1 MDPELSA
8 VRDFLASHAPYGA
21 LEPPAMSS
29 LLATMGEVYVRRGT
43 EVIGLGASN
52 DTAYVVRSGA
62 VEIRDTSDDLVE
74 RAEESTTFGVS
85 SVRNQAPSAFRMV
98 AIEDSLLLTIPGD
111 VFRGL
116 LARPEM
122 ARFFAIQ
129 SSARLR
135 AAVTATKVS
144 ESHQAIFGVV
154 VRDLLGRPPVTA
166 HPGTPI
172 REVARVMTSNNVSA
186 VLITQAERLVGIVTD
201 RDLRRR
207 VVAEG
212 LDVDTPVSGIMTRDP
227 ITVGPESAAFTVLL
241 EMTDR
246 GVHHLPVTDPAG
258 APLGLISAGDLLR
271 LGQASPVQLA
281 ADIARQGGVDGVV
294 AVASRLPRL
303 VEQLVTS
310 DVSADDIG
318 RATSAVADAAIRR
331 LVALAEVDLGPA
343 PAPYCVVA
351 MGSLGRLEAGLGADQ
366 DTAIIVDDS
375 GSATDPWYADLA
387 TALTDGMERIG
398 FPRCPGDI
406 MATNPRW
413 RQTTSGWRQ
422 TFRAWM
428 NEPEPTPIMEA
439 QIFFDM
445 RPITGDVA
453 LYASLS
459 ADILAIAPRSTR
471 FLAHLAASAV
481 QRTPP
486 IGFFRNLV
494 LERDGEHRNS
504 LDLKHGGIAAVVQ
517 LARLYCLTHGLA
529 PVNTQT
535 RLTAARNAGAISA
548 ESSENLADAY
558 EFICYQRVRHQGR
571 QIREGVTPDNY
582 VDPDE
587 LSDLD
592 KKHLRD
598 AFAVVRTMQGAL
610 STTYQL
616 GGLV

>member
-1 MDPELSA
+1 MDAELGA
-8 VRDFLASHAPYGA
+8 VRAFVSSYDPYAA
-21 LEPPAMSS
+21 LEPSALSS
-29 LLATMGEVYVRRGT
+29 LLATMSTVYVRRGT
-43 EVIGLGASN
+43 EVIGLGAAN

-62 VEIRDTSDDLVE
+62 VEIRDTTDDLVE
-74 RAEESTTFGVS
+74 RAEEGTTFGVS
-85 SVRNQAPSAFRMV
+85 SVRSQGPSAYRMV

-116 LARPEM
+116 LTRPEM
-122 ARFFAIQ
+122 ARFFDVQ

-135 AAVTATKVS
+135 AAVSASQVS
-144 ESHQAIFGVV
+144 ESREAIFRVTA
-154 VRDLLGRPPVTA
+154 RDLLGRSPVTA
-166 HPGTPI
+166 PPTASI
-172 REVARVMTSNNVSA
+172 REVARVMTDSNVSA
-186 VLITQAERLVGIVTD
+186 LLVTDDERLVGIVTD

-207 VVAEG
+207 VVAEAA
-212 LDVDTPVSGIMTRDP
+212 DVDRPVSTIMTPDP
-227 ITVGPESAAFTVLL
+227 ITIGADSAAFSVLL

-246 GVHHLPVTDPAG
+246 GVHHLPVTDASG
-258 APLGLISAGDLLR
+258 IPLGLISAGDLLR
-271 LGQASPVQLA
+271 LGQSSPVQLA
-281 ADIARQGGVDGVV
+281 ADIARQSTVDGVV

-318 RATSAVADAAIRR
+318 RATSAVADAAVRR
-331 LVALAEVDLGPA
+331 LVALAEADLGPA

-351 MGSLGRLEAGLGADQ
+351 LGSLGRLEAGLGADQ
-366 DTAIIVDDS
+366 DTAIIVDDT
-375 GSATDPWYADLA
+375 GDASAGWFADLA
-387 TALTDGMERIG
+387 AALTDGMERIG
-398 FPRCPGDI
+398 FPRCPGGV

-413 RQTTSGWRQ
+413 RQTVSGWRS
-422 TFRAWM
+422 TFRSWM

-445 RPITGDVA
+445 RPVTGDVS
-453 LYASLS
+453 LYSSLAS
-459 ADILAIAPRSTR
+459 DILAIAPRSAR
-471 FLAHLAASAV
+471 FLAHLAASAA

-486 IGFFRNLV
+486 IGFFRSFV

-504 LDLKHGGIAAVVQ
+504 LDLKHGGIATVVQ

-529 PVNTQT
+529 PVNTQA

-548 ESSENLADAY
+548 ESAENLSDAY
-558 EFICYQRVRHQGR
+558 EFICYQRVRHMGR
-571 QIREGVTPDNY
+571 QIRDGVTPDSY
-582 VDPDE
+582 VDPHE

-598 AFAVVRTMQGAL
+598 AFAVVRTLQNAL

-616 GGLV
+616 GFV

>member
-1 MDPELSA
+1 MDAELSA
-8 VRDFLASHAPYGA
+8 VRDFLASHPPYEG
-21 LEPPAMSS
+21 LEPTALSS
-29 LLATMGEVYVRRGT
+29 LVTTMSTVYARRGT
-43 EVIGLGASN
+43 EIIALGAGN

-62 VEIRDTSDDLVE
+62 VEIRDTEDGLVE
-74 RAEESTTFGVS
+74 RAEEATTFGVS
-85 SVRNQAPSAFRMV
+85 SVRNQAPSAYRMV

-111 VFRGL
+111 VFRRL
-116 LARPEM
+116 LTRPEM
-122 ARFFAIQ
+122 TRYFSVQ

-135 AAVTATKVS
+135 AAVSATKVTDS
-144 ESHQAIFGVV
+144 RQAIFGIT
-154 VRDLLGRPPVTA
+154 VRDLLGRDPVTA
-166 HPGTPI
+166 PPETTI
-172 REVARVMTSNNVSA
+172 REVARVMTAANVSA
-186 VLITQAERLVGIVTD
+186 VLITEAQRLVGIVTD

-212 LDVDTPVSGIMTRDP
+212 RDVDAAVSTIMTRDP
-227 ITVGPESAAFTVLL
+227 VTVPPDSAAFTVLL

-246 GVHHLPVTDPAG
+246 GVHHLPIVDALGT
-258 APLGLISAGDLLR
+258 PLGLISAGDLLR

-281 ADIARQGGVDGVV
+281 ADIARQPTIDGVV
-294 AVASRLPRL
+294 TVASRLPRL

-331 LVALAEVDLGPA
+331 LVALAELSLGPA

-375 GSATDPWYADLA
+375 GDASDQWYADLA

-413 RQTTSGWRQ
+413 RQTVAGWRQ
-422 TFRAWM
+422 TFRSWM
-428 NEPEPTPIMEA
+428 NEPEPTAIMEA

-445 RPITGDVA
+445 RPVTGDVS

-459 ADILAIAPRSTR
+459 SDILTIAPRSTR

-481 QRTPP
+481 QRNPP
-486 IGFFRNLV
+486 IGFFRNFV
-494 LERDGEHRNS
+494 LERDGEHRNT

-535 RLTAARNAGAISA
+535 RLVAAHNAGAISQ
-548 ESSENLADAY
+548 ESTDNLSDAY

-571 QIREGVTPDNY
+571 QIRDGVAPDNY

>member
-1 MDPELSA
+1 MDAELSA
-8 VRDFLASHAPYGA
+8 VKDFLASHAPYGA
-21 LEPPAMSS
+21 LEASAMSS
-29 LLATMGEVYVRRGT
+29 LLATMSSVYARRGT

-62 VEIRDTSDDLVE
+62 VEIRDATDELVE
-74 RAEESTTFGVS
+74 RAEEGTTFGVS
-85 SVRNQAPSAFRMV
+85 SVRNRAPSAYRMV
-98 AIEDSLLLTIPGD
+98 AIEDSLLLTVPGD

-122 ARFFAIQ
+122 GRFFDVQ

-144 ESHQAIFGVV
+144 ESRQAIFGVT
-154 VRDLLGRPPVTA
+154 VRGLLGRAPVTA
-166 HPGTPI
+166 VPTTSI
-172 REVARVMTSNNVSA
+172 REVAQVMTTHNVSA
-186 VLITQAERLVGIVTD
+186 VLITEAGRLVGIVTD

-212 LDVDTPVSGIMTRDP
+212 ADVDAPVSNIMTRDP
-227 ITVGPESAAFTVLL
+227 ITIGPDSAAFTVLL

-246 GVHHLPVTDPAG
+246 GVHHLPVTDASG

-281 ADIARQGGVDGVV
+281 ADIARQSTVDGVV
-294 AVASRLPRL
+294 TVASRLPHL

-366 DTAIIVDDS
+366 DTAILIDDS
-375 GSATDPWYADLA
+375 GDASDAWYANLA
-387 TALTDGMERIG
+387 TVLRDGMERIG
-398 FPRCPGDI
+398 FPRCPGDV

-413 RQTTSGWRQ
+413 RQTVSQWRRV
-422 TFRAWM
+422 FRGWM

-445 RPITGDVA
+445 RPVA
-453 LYASLS
+453 GEKSLYSSLA
-459 ADILAIAPRSTR
+459 ADILAIAPRSSR

-481 QRTPP
+481 QRNPP

-535 RLTAARNAGAISA
+535 RLTAARNAGALSA
-548 ESSENLADAY
+548 ESADNLADAY

-571 QIREGVTPDNY
+571 QIREGITPDNY

-598 AFAVVRTMQGAL
+598 AFAVVRTMQNAL
-610 STTYQL
+610 TTTYQL

>member
-1 MDPELSA
+1 MDAELA
-8 VRDFLASHAPYGA
+8 LVRDFLAAHAPFQA
-21 LEPPAMSS
+21 LEPAALSALLSTMS
-29 LLATMGEVYVRRGT
+29 TVYARRGT

-62 VEIRDTSDDLVE
+62 VEIRDTADVLVE
-74 RAEESTTFGVS
+74 RAEEGTTFGVS
-85 SVRNQAPSAFRMV
+85 SVRSQAPSAYRMV

-111 VFRGL
+111 VFRRML
-116 LARPEM
+116 TRPEM
-122 ARFFAIQ
+122 TRYFAVQ

-135 AAVTATKVS
+135 AAVSATKVTDS
-144 ESHQAIFGVV
+144 RQAIFGVTV
-154 VRDLLGRPPVTA
+154 KDLLGREPVTESPTQTVRA
-166 HPGTPI
+166 
-172 REVARVMTSNNVSA
+172 VARTMTDHNVSA
-186 VLITQAERLVGIVTD
+186 VLITQADLLVGIVTD

-212 LDVDTPVSGIMTRDP
+212 LDVDIPVSEIMTRGP
-227 ITVGPESAAFTVLL
+227 ITIGPDSAAFSVLL

-246 GVHHLPVTDPAG
+246 GVHHLPVVDASGRPI
-258 APLGLISAGDLLR
+258 GLISAGDLLR

-281 ADIARQGGVDGVV
+281 ADIARQKSTDGV
-294 AVASRLPRL
+294 ATVASRLPRL

-318 RATSAVADAAIRR
+318 RATSAVADAALRR
-331 LVALAEVDLGPA
+331 LVALAELDLGPA

-375 GSATDPWYADLA
+375 GDASDPWFADLA
-387 TALTDGMERIG
+387 TAITDGMERIG
-398 FPRCPGDI
+398 FPRCPGDV

-413 RQTTSGWRQ
+413 RQTVSGWRH
-422 TFRAWM
+422 TFRGWM
-428 NEPEPTPIMEA
+428 NEPESTAIMEA

-445 RPITGDVA
+445 RPVTGDVS
-453 LYASLS
+453 LYATLS
-459 ADILAIAPRSTR
+459 TDILTLAPRSAR

-486 IGFFRNLV
+486 IGFFRNFV
-494 LERDGEHRNS
+494 LERDGEHRNT
-504 LDLKHGGIAAVVQ
+504 LDLKHGGIAAAVQ
-517 LARLYCLTHGLA
+517 LARLYCLTYGLA
-529 PVNTQT
+529 PVNTQA

-548 ESSENLADAY
+548 ESYDNLSDAY

-571 QIREGVTPDNY
+571 QIRDGVAPDNF

-598 AFAVVRTMQGAL
+598 AFAVVRAMQGAL
-610 STTYQL
+610 ATTYQL
-616 GGLV
+616 GGLL

>member
-1 MDPELSA
+1 MDAELAA
-8 VRDFLASHAPYGA
+8 VRDFLASHAPYEA
-21 LEPPAMSS
+21 LEPSALSALLSTMS
-29 LLATMGEVYVRRGT
+29 TVYTRRGT
-43 EVIGLGASN
+43 EVIGLGAAN

-62 VEIRDTSDDLVE
+62 VEIRDTSDALVE
-74 RAEESTTFGVS
+74 RAEAGTTFGVS
-85 SVRNQAPSAFRMV
+85 SVRSQAPSAYRMV
-98 AIEDSLLLTIPGD
+98 SIEDSLLLTIPGD
-111 VFRGL
+111 VFRRML
-116 LARPEM
+116 TRPEM
-122 ARFFAIQ
+122 TRYFAVQ

-135 AAVTATKVS
+135 AAVSATRATDS
-144 ESHQAIFGVV
+144 RQAIFGVT
-154 VRDLLGRPPVTA
+154 VRDLLGRIPVTA
-166 HPGTPI
+166 APSASI
-172 REVARVMTSNNVSA
+172 REVAQVMTSHNVSA
-186 VLITQAERLVGIVTD
+186 MLVTDAGRLVGIVTD

-207 VVAEG
+207 VVATG
-212 LDVDTPVSGIMTRDP
+212 LDVDRAVEEIMTRDP
-227 ITVGPESAAFTVLL
+227 ITVSDDAAAFAVLL

-246 GVHHLPVTDPAG
+246 GVHHLPVVDADGTPT
-258 APLGLISAGDLLR
+258 GLISAGDLLR

-281 ADIARQGGVDGVV
+281 ADIARQESLDGVV
-294 AVASRLPRL
+294 SVASRLPRL

-318 RATSAVADAAIRR
+318 RATSAVADAAVRR
-331 LVALAEVDLGPA
+331 LVALAERDLGPA

-366 DTAIIVDDS
+366 DTAIIIDDS
-375 GSATDPWYADLA
+375 GDATDPWFGDLA
-387 TALTDGMERIG
+387 ARLTDGMERVG
-398 FPRCPGDI
+398 FPRCPGDV

-413 RQTTSGWRQ
+413 RQTVASWRQ
-422 TFRAWM
+422 TFRGWM
-428 NEPEPTPIMEA
+428 NEPEPTAIMEA

-445 RPITGDVA
+445 RPVTGDVA

-459 ADILAIAPRSTR
+459 ADILTLAPRSAR
-471 FLAHLAASAV
+471 FVAHLAASAV

-486 IGFFRNLV
+486 IGFFRNFV
-494 LERDGEHRNS
+494 LERDGEHRNT
-504 LDLKHGGIAAVVQ
+504 LDLKHGGIAAAVQ

-529 PVNTQT
+529 PVNTQA
-535 RLTAARNAGAISA
+535 RLTAARNAGAIST
-548 ESSENLADAY
+548 ESYENLSDAY

-571 QIREGVTPDNY
+571 QIRDGAVPDNF

>member
-1 MDPELSA
+1 
-8 VRDFLASHAPYGA
+8 
-21 LEPPAMSS
+21 
-29 LLATMGEVYVRRGT
+29 
-43 EVIGLGASN
+43 
-52 DTAYVVRSGA
+52 
-62 VEIRDTSDDLVE
+62 
-74 RAEESTTFGVS
+74 
-85 SVRNQAPSAFRMV
+85 
-98 AIEDSLLLTIPGD
+98 
-111 VFRGL
+111 
-116 LARPEM
+116 
-122 ARFFAIQ
+122 
-129 SSARLR
+129 
-135 AAVTATKVS
+135 
-144 ESHQAIFGVV
+144 
-154 VRDLLGRPPVTA
+154 VRDLLGREPVTA
-166 HPGTPI
+166 PPTMSI
-172 REVARVMTSNNVSA
+172 REVARVMTANNVSA
-186 VLITQAERLVGIVTD
+186 VLITEAERLVGIVTD

-212 LDVDTPVSGIMTRDP
+212 LDVDAPVSGIMTRDP
-227 ITVGPESAAFTVLL
+227 VTVGPDSAAFTVLL

-246 GVHHLPVTDPAG
+246 GVHHLPVTGPSG

-281 ADIARQGGVDGVV
+281 ADIARQPTVDGVV

-318 RATSAVADAAIRR
+318 RAMSAVADAAIRR
-331 LVALAEVDLGPA
+331 LVALAELDLGPA
-343 PAPYCVVA
+343 PAAYCVVA

-375 GSATDPWYADLA
+375 CEASHPWYADLA
-387 TALTDGMERIG
+387 TALTDGMEQIG
-398 FPRCPGDI
+398 FPRCPGDV

-413 RQTTSGWRQ
+413 RQTVSGWRQ
-422 TFRAWM
+422 TFRTWM
-428 NEPEPTPIMEA
+428 NEPEPTPVMEA

-445 RPITGDVA
+445 RPVAGDVA
-453 LYASLS
+453 LYTSLS
-459 ADILAIAPRSTR
+459 ADILRVAPRSTR

-486 IGFFRNLV
+486 IGFFRSFV

-548 ESSENLADAY
+548 ESADNLADAY

-571 QIREGVTPDNY
+571 QIRDGVTPDNY

-598 AFAVVRTMQGAL
+598 AFAVVRTMQNAL
-610 STTYQL
+610 PTTYQL
-616 GGLV
+616 AGLV

>member
-1 MDPELSA
+1 MDAELSA

-21 LEPPAMSS
+21 LEPPALSS
-29 LLATMGEVYVRRGT
+29 LIATMSAVYARRGT
-43 EVIGLGASN
+43 EVIGLGQAN

-62 VEIRDTSDDLVE
+62 VEIRDSGDDLVE
-74 RAEESTTFGVS
+74 RAEEATTFGVS
-85 SVRNQAPSAFRMV
+85 SVRNRAPSAYRMV

-122 ARFFAIQ
+122 ARFFDVQ

-135 AAVTATKVS
+135 AAVTATRVS
-144 ESHQAIFGVV
+144 ESRQAIFGVT
-154 VRDLLGRPPVTA
+154 VRDLLGRAPVTA
-166 HPGTPI
+166 LPTASI
-172 REVARVMTSNNVSA
+172 RDVARVMTSHNVSA
-186 VLITQAERLVGIVTD
+186 VLITAEDRLVGIVTD

-207 VVAEG
+207 VVAEAA
-212 LDVDTPVSGIMTRDP
+212 DVTAPVSSIMTRDP
-227 ITVGPESAAFTVLL
+227 ITVGPDSAAFTVLL

-246 GVHHLPVTDPAG
+246 GVHHLPVIDASG

-271 LGQASPVQLA
+271 LGQSSPVQLA
-281 ADIARQGGVDGVV
+281 ADIARQPTVDGVV
-294 AVASRLPRL
+294 TVASRLPRL

-343 PAPYCVVA
+343 PAPYCVIA

-375 GSATDPWYADLA
+375 GDASDRWYADLA

-398 FPRCPGDI
+398 FPRCPGDV

-413 RQTTSGWRQ
+413 RQTVSGWRRE
-422 TFRAWM
+422 FRGWM
-428 NEPEPTPIMEA
+428 NEPDPTPLMEA

-445 RPITGDVA
+445 RPVTGDVS
-453 LYASLS
+453 LYASLAS
-459 ADILAIAPRSTR
+459 DILAVAPRSTR
-471 FLAHLAASAV
+471 FLAHLAASAA

-486 IGFFRNLV
+486 IGFFRSFV

-517 LARLYCLTHGLA
+517 LARLYCLTNGLA

-548 ESSENLADAY
+548 ESADNLADAY

-571 QIREGVTPDNY
+571 QIRDGVTPDNY

-610 STTYQL
+610 TTTYQL
-616 GGLV
+616 GFV

>member
-1 MDPELSA
+1 MDAELSA

-21 LEPPAMSS
+21 LEPPALSS
-29 LLATMGEVYVRRGT
+29 LLATMSTVYARRGT
-43 EVIGLGASN
+43 EVIGLGAGN
-52 DTAYVVRSGA
+52 DNAYVVRSGA
-62 VEIRDTSDDLVE
+62 VEIRDAEDDLVE
-74 RAEESTTFGVS
+74 RAEEATTFGVS
-85 SVRNQAPSAFRMV
+85 SVRNRAPSAYRMV

-116 LARPEM
+116 LTRPEM
-122 ARFFAIQ
+122 ARFFDVQ

-135 AAVTATKVS
+135 AAVTATRVS
-144 ESHQAIFGVV
+144 ESRQAIFGVT
-154 VRDLLGRPPVTA
+154 VRDLLGRAPVTA
-166 HPGTPI
+166 LPTTSI
-172 REVARVMTSNNVSA
+172 RDVAQVMTTHNVSA
-186 VLITQAERLVGIVTD
+186 VLITEDQRLVGIVTD

-212 LDVDTPVSGIMTRDP
+212 ADVASPVSSIMTRDP
-227 ITVGPESAAFTVLL
+227 ITVAPDSGAFTVLL

-246 GVHHLPVTDPAG
+246 SVHHLPVTDASG
-258 APLGLISAGDLLR
+258 APLGLVSAGDLLR

-281 ADIARQGGVDGVV
+281 ADIARQPTVEGVV
-294 AVASRLPRL
+294 KVASRLPRL

-331 LVALAEVDLGPA
+331 LVTLAEAALGPA
-343 PAPYCVVA
+343 PATYCVVA

-375 GSATDPWYADLA
+375 GDAADQWYADLA

-398 FPRCPGDI
+398 FPRCPGDV
-406 MATNPRW
+406 MASNPRW
-413 RQTTSGWRQ
+413 RRTVSGWRRV
-422 TFRAWM
+422 FRAWM

-445 RPITGDVA
+445 RPVTGDVS
-453 LYASLS
+453 LYASLAS
-459 ADILAIAPRSTR
+459 DILAIAPRSTR

-486 IGFFRNLV
+486 IGFFRNFV
-494 LERDGEHRNS
+494 LERDGQHRNA

-548 ESSENLADAY
+548 ESADNLADAY

-571 QIREGVTPDNY
+571 QIRVGVTPDNY

-598 AFAVVRTMQGAL
+598 AFAVVRNMQNAL
-610 STTYQL
+610 TTTYQL
-616 GGLV
+616 GFV

>member
-1 MDPELSA
+1 MDAELSA

-21 LEPPAMSS
+21 LEPPALSS
-29 LLATMGEVYVRRGT
+29 LIATMTTVYARRGT

-62 VEIRDTSDDLVE
+62 VEIRDAADDLVE
-74 RAEESTTFGVS
+74 RAEEGTTFGVS
-85 SVRNQAPSAFRMV
+85 SVRSRGPSAYGMV

-116 LARPEM
+116 LARPELG
-122 ARFFAIQ
+122 RFFDVQ

-135 AAVTATKVS
+135 AAVTATRVS
-144 ESHQAIFGVV
+144 ASRQAIFGVT
-154 VRDLLGRPPVTA
+154 VRDLLGRAPVTA
-166 HPGTPI
+166 PPTTSI
-172 REVARVMTSNNVSA
+172 RDLARVMTANNVSA
-186 VLITQAERLVGIVTD
+186 VLITEAGRLVGIVTD

-207 VVAEG
+207 VVAEAA
-212 LDVDTPVSGIMTRDP
+212 DVESPVSTIMTRDP
-227 ITVGPESAAFTVLL
+227 ITVSPASAAFTVLL

-246 GVHHLPVTDPAG
+246 GVHHLPVADASGT
-258 APLGLISAGDLLR
+258 PLGLISAGDLLR

-281 ADIARQGGVDGVV
+281 ADIARQPTPDGVV
-294 AVASRLPRL
+294 TVASRLPRL

-318 RATSAVADAAIRR
+318 RATSALADAAIRR
-331 LVALAEVDLGPA
+331 LVALAEVDLGSA

-375 GSATDPWYADLA
+375 GDASDPWYADLA

-398 FPRCPGDI
+398 FPRCPGDV

-413 RQTTSGWRQ
+413 RQNVSGWRQ
-422 TFRAWM
+422 TFRGWM
-428 NEPEPTPIMEA
+428 NEPEPTALMEA

-445 RPITGDVA
+445 RPISGDTS

-459 ADILAIAPRSTR
+459 SDILAVAPRSTR
-471 FLAHLAASAV
+471 FLAHLAAAAV

-486 IGFFRNLV
+486 IGFFRSFV
-494 LERDGEHRNS
+494 LERDGEHRNA

-535 RLTAARNAGAISA
+535 RLTAARNGGAISA
-548 ESSENLADAY
+548 ESADNLADAY

-571 QIREGVTPDNY
+571 QIREGITPDSY
-582 VDPDE
+582 VNPDE

-598 AFAVVRTMQGAL
+598 AFAVVRTMQSAL
-610 STTYQL
+610 TTTYQL
-616 GGLV
+616 GFV